1 MLARTAGL
9 RGGTTPFGET
19 VAALADRAAEA
30 DASSLAEQYQ
40 SLFIG
45 LGRGELIPY
54 GSYYMTGFLHEKPLA
69 RLRQDMADLGLAR
82 TDRTCEPE
90 DHISSELELMAVPL
104 TNERQRAFFEAHVAP
119 WATHFFTDLERNR
132 TSGFY
137 AAVGAVGRMFMD
149 IENEAFAMS

>member
-1 MLARTAGL
+1 M
-9 RGGTTPFGET
+9 
-19 VAALADRAAEA
+19 AALADRAAEA
-30 DASSLAEQYQ
+30 NASSLAEQYQ
-40 SLFIG
+40 TLFIG

-82 TDRTCEPE
+82 TDQTCEPE
-90 DHISSELELMAVPL
+90 DHISSELELMAGFIDGGHGVPL
-104 TNERQRAFFEAHVAP
+104 TTERQRAFFEAHVAP